1 MKKILLLLVFLI
13 GTDLMAQD
21 PYTFVFLHK
30 RTDLAPLPKEEGD
43 KLMEGH
49 MANIT
54 RLAKEGK
61 LIAAG
66 PFEGGGGLFIFKSN
80 SKDEVKEWLST
91 DPGVRAQRWNIE
103 ILPYQPRIGGV
114 CSASEPFEMVT
125 YQFVH
130 YIPNVMKF
138 NVQTADDT
146 LRKHLEF
153 VKQLAATS
161 GNVVTEATF
170 GGMDGGILVMKG
182 TLQKEVILSD
192 PAVAEG
198 LMDPEFKQLWIAKGA
213 FCEK

>member
-1 MKKILLLLVFLI
+1 
-13 GTDLMAQD
+13 
-21 PYTFVFLHK
+21 
-30 RTDLAPLPKEEGD
+30 
-43 KLMEGH
+43 